1 VSKPV
6 LTIVAG
12 CNGAGKSTYSKI
24 YVKDSIIPFDYDN
37 RVSEVYKSLPDS
49 ELREQFSKNQVTNEF
64 ESSINEAFM
73 NKKSFCYETNF
84 DTHPIVW
91 AKKAKALGYLLE
103 LHFYCLDTL
112 EIAKERVAIRTKQN
126 GHFVRDDVIDYKW
139 KQGYKNLNLHY
150 ELFDFILMLDNSN
163 FNQPI
168 QPLFTIEKSD
178 SSYSVRKFKNVMPEY
193 AERRFPDIYALLK

>member
-1 VSKPV
+1 MSKPA

-24 YVKDSIIPFDYDN
+24 YVKDSIIPFDYDK

-49 ELREQFSKNQVTNEF
+49 ELREQFSKNQVTSEF

-91 AKKAKALGYLLE
+91 AKKAKTLGYLLE

-168 QPLFTIEKSD
+168 QPLFTLEKSD
-178 SSYSVRKFKNVMPEY
+178 FSYNVRNFKDILPEY
-193 AERRFPDIYALLK
+193 AERRFPAIYALL